1 MWIKYDCA
9 CSPSAR
15 AFLLKAHL
23 EQKLNSVS
31 KLKLLVIFTVNAFKV
46 VYNQSSCNFNRIMD
60 LRKDR
65 KRSLKVLEQ
74 QEAEIER
81 IKATKKRYTFIC

>member
-1 MWIKYDCA
+1 MRLKTEV
-9 CSPSAR
+9 
-15 AFLLKAHL
+15 LLAVFDR
-23 EQKLNSVS
+23 N
-31 KLKLLVIFTVNAFKV
+31 
-46 VYNQSSCNFNRIMD
+46 MD

-81 IKATKKRYTFIC
+81 IEATKKRYAFK

>member
-1 MWIKYDCA
+1 MRSKTEV
-9 CSPSAR
+9 
-15 AFLLKAHL
+15 LLA
-23 EQKLNSVS
+23 
-31 KLKLLVIFTVNAFKV
+31 IFD
-46 VYNQSSCNFNRIMD
+46 RIMD

-81 IKATKKRYTFIC
+81 IEATRKGTHFKMF